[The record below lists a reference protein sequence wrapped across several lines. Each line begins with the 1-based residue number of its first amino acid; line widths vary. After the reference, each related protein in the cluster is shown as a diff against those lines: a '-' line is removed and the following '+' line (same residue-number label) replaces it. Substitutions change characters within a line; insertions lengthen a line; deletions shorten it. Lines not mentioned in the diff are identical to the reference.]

1 MLTKVSFQLFSL
13 TIVSLLF
20 GYWTTTIGVNI
31 IVGTLTGAV
40 IQFLGFNAFSTVFNS
55 IVLLKNKKLENE
67 RLQEFSYQ
75 GLELECPCY
84 KKEKELVPV
93 RFNTPNYYR
102 CKACNKQLSVIVT
115 AESAVVTE
123 PILNTDLSS
132 LDTSIIEKAIQ

>member
-1 MLTKVSFQLFSL
+1 MLRKVSFQLFSL
-13 TIVSLLF
+13 TMVSLLF

-67 RLQEFSYQ
+67 RLKEFSYQ

>member
-84 KKEKELVPV
+84 KKERELVPV

>member
-1 MLTKVSFQLFSL
+1 MLRKVSFQLFSL

-20 GYWTTTIGVNI
+20 GYWTSTIGVNI
-31 IVGTLTGAV
+31 IVGALTGAV
-40 IQFLGFNAFSTVFNS
+40 IQFLGYSVFSTVLNS

-67 RLQEFSYQ
+67 RLKEFSYQ

-102 CKACNKQLSVIVT
+102 CNACNKQLSVIVT